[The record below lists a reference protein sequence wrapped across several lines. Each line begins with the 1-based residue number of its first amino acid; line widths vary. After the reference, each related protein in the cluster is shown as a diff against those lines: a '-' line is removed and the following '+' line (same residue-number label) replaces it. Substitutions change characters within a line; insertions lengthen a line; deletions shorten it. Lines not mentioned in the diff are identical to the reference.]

1 MFHEMHR
8 TTWFV
13 TYILVWLLTMAALIL
28 DAPYWVSALLGAA
41 LLAGSLAT
49 TPAPR
54 NVAPRVSR
62 TCGCARCDRM
72 RARHTRRRTDA
83 TDVG

>member
-1 MFHEMHR
+1 MFRETHR

-41 LLAGSLAT
+41 LLAGSLTT

-54 NVAPRVSR
+54 NTATKVSSA
-62 TCGCARCDRM
+62 CGCDRCDRM

-83 TDVG
+83 TDAG